1 MIGKIA
7 GLLGG
12 LLVMAGLA
20 LASVESSEPVL
31 RVYGPGGPYKALSE
45 CAELYRDRHGVDVQ
59 VVRALPHDLAE
70 WIRVDGDLY
79 YGGAPCMLEEFVQDN
94 PDLLDMAT
102 VEWLY
107 PRQVGII
114 VRAGNP
120 LGIEGLDCLTRE
132 EIGLLD
138 VKLENMR
145 HLHDAYA
152 GRPKNL
158 KSLVY
163 TGRQGLQ
170 AWQSDPEIDAW
181 VTYRSWHVKL
191 DDAEFIEL
199 PPEYGLRHTPM
210 ALTAHTPRPQEARNF
225 LEFLKSEDAYRIFQ
239 KHGWD

>member
-1 MIGKIA
+1 MMGKIT

-12 LLVMAGLA
+12 LLLLAGLA
-20 LASVESSEPVL
+20 VASVETTPPVL
-31 RVYGPGGPYKALSE
+31 RVYGPGGPYKALTE
-45 CAELYRDRHGVDVQ
+45 CAERYRDRHGIEVQ

-79 YGGAPCMLEEFVQDN
+79 YGGAPCMLEEFVENN
-94 PDLLDMAT
+94 PGLLDLSS

-107 PRQVGII
+107 PRQVGIV

-120 LGIEGLDCLTRE
+120 LGIEGLGCLTRE
-132 EIGLLD
+132 EVGLLD

-145 HLHDAYA
+145 DLHGAFA
-152 GRPKNL
+152 ERPKNL

-170 AWQSDPEIDAW
+170 AWRNEPEIDAW

-191 DDAEFIEL
+191 DDADFIEL
-199 PPEYGLRHTPM
+199 PPEQGLRHIPM
-210 ALTAHTPRPQEARNF
+210 ALTEHTAWPQEARNF
-225 LEFLKSEDAYRIFQ
+225 LEFLKSEEAYRIFQ